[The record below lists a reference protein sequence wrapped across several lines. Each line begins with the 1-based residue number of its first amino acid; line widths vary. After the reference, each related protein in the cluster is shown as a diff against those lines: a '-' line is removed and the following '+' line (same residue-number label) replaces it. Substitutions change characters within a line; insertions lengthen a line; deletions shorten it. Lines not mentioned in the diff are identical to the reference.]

1 MSTTLIISDAL
12 AAALEAKRRQTGMPS
27 IDAAAEALLTAAIAL
42 DAGDADDLGLS
53 QEALRTL
60 IAEGEGS
67 GPAVA
72 WDMRDVRDQ
81 IQRRFAARKAG

>member
-12 AAALEAKRRQTGMPS
+12 AAALEAKRQQAGMPS

-53 QEALRTL
+53 QETLRAL
-60 IAEGEGS
+60 IAEGEES
-67 GPAVA
+67 GPTVA
-72 WDMRDVRDQ
+72 WDMRAVRDEVH
-81 IQRRFAARKAG
+81 RRFAVPKAG